1 MSIFDFSAE
10 QKTYEIHGVRIGG
23 EPGMVPTVMIGSMFY
38 KGHRVVE
45 DSGKGIFDED
55 EAEAQLRKAEEQ
67 SDRTGLPS
75 MVDLVAE
82 NAVAAARFMDF
93 VAGRSEMP
101 ILLDVLSE
109 EGQIESLQYASDQG
123 LMDRTVLNSITPHS
137 KEPVYRKLEEVGC
150 RSAVLLLYTT
160 RSLLSSDKGAV
171 LEELLPK
178 AEGAGIEKFLVDTAV
193 IDIPTLG
200 LATKALHGIKDRYG
214 YPAGCGAHNAIQSW
228 RGLKTKYTQRAVT
241 ASTGVCNALP
251 VALGADFVIYGPMEG
266 ADAVYPAVALIDAAY
281 SQLMMEKRRR
291 PDRDHPRFRIG

>member
-1 MSIFDFSAE
+1 IFEFSAE

-23 EPGMVPTVMIGSMFY
+23 EPGMVPTVMVGSMFY

-45 DSGKGIFDED
+45 DGAKGVFDED

-82 NAVAAARFMDF
+82 NATAAGRFMDF
-93 VAGRSEMP
+93 VAGVSEMP

-109 EGQIESLQYASDQG
+109 EGQVESLQYASDQG
-123 LMDRTVLNSITPHS
+123 LIDRIVLNSLTPHS
-137 KEPVYRKLEEVGC
+137 REPVYKKLKEVGC

-160 RSLLSSDKGAV
+160 RSILSSDKSAV

-178 AEGAGIEKFLVDTAV
+178 AEGAGIENILVDTTV

-200 LATKALHGIKDRYG
+200 IATKAIYGIKDRYG
-214 YPAGCGAHNAIQSW
+214 YPAGCGSHNAIQSW
-228 RGLKTKYTQRAVT
+228 KGLKTKYTQRAVT
-241 ASTGVCNALP
+241 TSTGVANALP
-251 VALGADFVIYGPMEG
+251 AALGADFVIYGPMDS
-266 ADAVYPAVALIDAAY
+266 ADAIYPAVALIDAAY

-291 PDRDHPRFRIG
+291 PGRDHPRFRIG

>member
-1 MSIFDFSAE
+1 MSIFEFSAE

-23 EPGMVPTVMIGSMFY
+23 EPGMTPTVMVGSMFY

-45 DSGKGIFDED
+45 DGAKGVFDED

-82 NAVAAARFMDF
+82 NALAAGRFMDF

-109 EGQIESLQYASDQG
+109 EGQVEALQSAIDQG
-123 LMDRTVLNSITPHS
+123 LIDRIVLNSLTPHS
-137 KEPVYRKLEEVGC
+137 GEPVYRKLEEVGC

-160 RSLLSSDKGAV
+160 GSLLSSDKSAV
-171 LEELLPK
+171 LEELLPRV
-178 AEGAGIEKFLVDTAV
+178 EGAGIENVLVDTSV

-200 LATKALHGIKDRYG
+200 LATKAIYGIKDRYG
-214 YPAGCGAHNAIQSW
+214 YPAGCGAHNAIGSW
-228 RGLKTKYTQRAVT
+228 GGLKKKFTRRAVT
-241 ASTGVCNALP
+241 TSTGVCNALP
-251 VALGADFVIYGPMEG
+251 VALGADFVIYGPMDS
-266 ADAVYPAVALIDAAY
+266 ADAIYPAVALIDTAY

-291 PDRDHPRFRIG
+291 PGRDHPRYRIG